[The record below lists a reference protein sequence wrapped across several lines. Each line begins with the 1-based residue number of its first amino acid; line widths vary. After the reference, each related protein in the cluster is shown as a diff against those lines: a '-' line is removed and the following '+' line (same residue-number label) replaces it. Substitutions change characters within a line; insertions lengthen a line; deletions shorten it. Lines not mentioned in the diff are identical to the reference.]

1 MLDGF
6 FQVYASE
13 KTKAN
18 VLSFAEVEDRY
29 DISYVRGES
38 FTVHMPSQDVVF
50 ERRNKLY
57 VAEWCEEREI
67 AADGIANTTVQENE
81 RLYTK
86 EEVRRAKAAYE
97 FLRNSGYPSMS
108 EAAHLVS
115 DGNVRGLPMLMKG
128 DLERAYRIY
137 GEHPEYVRG
146 QMVRKTIGRAKV
158 DESLKTVTKS
168 QKLFSDV
175 MHIDTKMFLV
185 TVTEPL
191 NLTLQS
197 KVDNESRMC
206 LGMGLQGQLAV
217 LRSRGYVP
225 DTVYTDPHSSFRTM
239 TQDFPGVTIDVGGAG
254 DYVSKVD
261 AKIRR
266 IKDMYRKVKLGLP
279 WDYRRC
285 WLKT

>member
-1 MLDGF
+1 MSCEDELTDYVADVVVNMTQKVTLTQVLLENQADISVIHPMLLRDVKPAEKRIRIKGVGGVQLIVDQVGMLDGF

-67 AADGIANTTVQENE
+67 AVEGTANTTVQENE

-86 EEVRRAKAAYE
+86 EEVRKAKTAYE

-108 EAAHLVS
+108 EAAHLVT

-128 DLERAYRIY
+128 DLERAY
-137 GEHPEYVRG
+137 
-146 QMVRKTIGRAKV
+146 
-158 DESLKTVTKS
+158 
-168 QKLFSDV
+168 
-175 MHIDTKMFLV
+175 
-185 TVTEPL
+185 
-191 NLTLQS
+191 
-197 KVDNESRMC
+197 
-206 LGMGLQGQLAV
+206 
-217 LRSRGYVP
+217 
-225 DTVYTDPHSSFRTM
+225 
-239 TQDFPGVTIDVGGAG
+239 
-254 DYVSKVD
+254 
-261 AKIRR
+261 
-266 IKDMYRKVKLGLP
+266 
-279 WDYRRC
+279 
-285 WLKT
+285 